1 MEDYNKIIESLS
13 VRFIKSKN
21 IRILQPVRIQ
31 NYYDVENTILIL
43 NRGKIRYGSDNTEVS
58 GGNVVFIPGGKQ
70 VSVTYGSGDP
80 VSLSNDDF
88 INNKELYFQSLETTD
103 VKTLEAENFSFINFE
118 AKVFDSVNFFASL
131 DIPPFV
137 LEDNSRIP
145 EIIQEIL
152 RENNSDTPGKDRII
166 KLSTERMVIEI
177 IRYILDNRMF
187 VEQLATNSTYF
198 KDPRL
203 IDIFAYIK
211 DNIGGDLSNKVL
223 ANVANVSE
231 DYVGQYFKMLTG
243 INPQDYIEY
252 QRMEKAVNL
261 LRTTKKS
268 IREIGKDVGYKD
280 TAYFCR
286 RFKMM
291 FGIPAGK
298 MRRRESLMNV

>member
-21 IRILQPVRIQ
+21 IRILQPVEIQ
-31 NYYDVENTILIL
+31 NYYDVENSILIL
-43 NRGKIRYGSDNTEVS
+43 NRGEIHYGEDDNKVT
-58 GGNVVFIPGGKQ
+58 GGSILFIPGGKMM
-70 VSVTYGSGDP
+70 SITYGSGDP

-103 VKTLEAENFSFINFE
+103 VTKLEAENFSFINFE

-131 DIPPFV
+131 DIPPF
-137 LEDNSRIP
+137 EIQDNPRIVDIIK
-145 EIIQEIL
+145 EITT
-152 RENNSDTPGKDRII
+152 ENNSDTPGKDRII
-166 KLSTERMVIEI
+166 KISTERLVIEI
-177 IRYILDNRMF
+177 VRHILETRMF

-198 KDPRL
+198 TDPRL
-203 IDIFAYIK
+203 IDILAYIK
-211 DNIGGDLSNKVL
+211 NNIGGDLSNKVL
-223 ANVANVSE
+223 ASVANVSE

-252 QRMEKAVNL
+252 QRMEHAVNL

-268 IREIGKDVGYKD
+268 IREIGKEVGYKD

>member
-21 IRILQPVRIQ
+21 IRILQPVKIQ
-31 NYYDVENTILIL
+31 NYYDVENTILVL
-43 NRGKIRYGSDNTEVS
+43 NRGKIRYGEDDQFVN
-58 GGNVVFIPGGKQ
+58 GGSVLFIPGGKNI
-70 VSVTYGSGDP
+70 SITYGTGDP

-103 VKTLEAENFSFINFE
+103 VSTLEAENYSFINFE

-131 DIPPFV
+131 EIPPFV
-137 LEDNSRIP
+137 IEDNSKVNDLIR
-145 EIIQEIL
+145 EIL
-152 RENNSDTPGKDRII
+152 RENISDTPGKDRII

-177 IRYILDNRMF
+177 IRHILENRMF

-252 QRMEKAVNL
+252 QRMEQAVNL

-268 IREIGKDVGYKD
+268 IREIGKEVGYKD

-298 MRRRESLMNV
+298 MRRRESLMNI